1 MDCAR
6 RVGDDAVAWSLAET
20 VERQNTTAGGIV
32 VAPMRIAE
40 AQLTKAA
47 VEARAGEVEPAVERA
62 VRALEGNRH
71 SLPSLIMVGQ
81 EVGELVASHPTGAG
95 FRRHLAELRP
105 AV

>member
-1 MDCAR
+1 
-6 RVGDDAVAWSLAET
+6 
-20 VERQNTTAGGIV
+20 
-32 VAPMRIAE
+32 MRFAE

-62 VRALEGNRH
+62 VAALEGNRH
-71 SLPSLIMVGQ
+71 SLPSLILVGQ
-81 EVGELVASHPTGAG
+81 EVGELVATHPTGAE